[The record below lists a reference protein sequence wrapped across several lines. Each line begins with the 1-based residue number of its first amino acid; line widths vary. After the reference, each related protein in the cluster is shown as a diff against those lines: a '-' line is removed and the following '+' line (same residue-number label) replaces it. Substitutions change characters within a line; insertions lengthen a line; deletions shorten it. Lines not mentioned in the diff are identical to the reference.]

1 MTPSPDQGRVL
12 AATIEWYFES
22 FTGTSALDIARSFSI
37 DHGAAMKVF
46 EELCGQGLGKM
57 NANVELNEVSFDPT
71 DPAAGFKFKPVTT
84 HIFFPSADAL
94 REAYYASDLPKK
106 RLPEY
111 QARLHLGAHLYG
123 LAYFREEVLGKY
135 FAHPELYEVS
145 DSLAGG
151 DVRPAADAPED
162 RWLDV
167 RYGKCLLKSSHVAVS
182 AIFKDLSHMSLAEQR
197 HWHAHEIEEPELD
210 TSDEHYRAFLR
221 RTYEGD
227 WVEFDDPLERLSG
240 AIRQVNAAA
249 GEHAFLT
256 RDRNTFLQLP
266 VEETYKS
273 YCDSASEL
281 FKLIGPDNLQQ
292 VQLKALL
299 VSRFNLRDAEFVH
312 AESGRALSNVQ
323 LLARVESELGAAGL
337 VTKVVKQVQSL
348 RIDADHKVLEADI
361 EAKGSSRQFAAL
373 CTATA
378 EALEKLA
385 AILDPDKQGA
395 AKP

>member
-1 MTPSPDQGRVL
+1 
-12 AATIEWYFES
+12 
-22 FTGTSALDIARSFSI
+22 
-37 DHGAAMKVF
+37 
-46 EELCGQGLGKM
+46 M
-57 NANVELNEVSFDPT
+57 NANVELNEVSFDLT
-71 DPAAGFKFKPVTT
+71 DPAAGFKFKPITT
-84 HIFFPSADAL
+84 HIFFPSGDAL
-94 REAYYASDLPKK
+94 RKAYYASDLPQK

-111 QARLHLGAHLYG
+111 QTKLHLGAPLYG

-151 DVRPAADAPED
+151 EVRPAADAPED

-167 RYGKCLLKSSHVAVS
+167 RYGKCLLKSGHVAVS
-182 AIFKDLSHMSLAEQR
+182 AIFKDLSHMSPAEQR
-197 HWHAHEIEEPELD
+197 HWHAHEVEEPELD
-210 TSDEHYRAFLR
+210 TSDEHFRAFLR

-227 WVEFDDPLERLSG
+227 WVEFDDPIERLSG

-249 GEHAFLT
+249 GEHAFLS

-281 FKLIGPDNLQQ
+281 FKLIGPDNLLQG
-292 VQLKALL
+292 QLKALL
-299 VSRFNLRDAEFVH
+299 ASRFDVREEEFVH
-312 AESGRALSNVQ
+312 AESGRPLSNVQ
-323 LLARVESELGAAGL
+323 LLARVETELGAAGV

-348 RIDADHKVLEADI
+348 RVDADHKVLEADI

-385 AILDPDKQGA
+385 SSLDENKS
-395 AKP
+395 

>member
-1 MTPSPDQGRVL
+1 MSLSSEQGRVL
-12 AATIEWYFES
+12 AAIIERYFQS
-22 FTGTSALDIARSFSI
+22 FVGTSALDIARSLSI
-37 DHGAAMKVF
+37 SHGAVMEIF
-46 EELCGQGLGKM
+46 EELCGQGYGRM
-57 NANVELNEVSFDPT
+57 NANVELNEVSFDLS
-71 DPAAGFKFKPVTT
+71 DRAAGFKFKPITT
-84 HIFFPSADAL
+84 HIFFPSGDAL
-94 REAYYASDLPKK
+94 RKAYYASDLPQK

-111 QARLHLGAHLYG
+111 QTRLHLGAPLYG

-151 DVRPAADAPED
+151 EVRPAADAPEE

-167 RYGKCLLKSSHVAVS
+167 RYGKCLLKSGHVAVS

-197 HWHAHEIEEPELD
+197 HWHAHEVEEPELD
-210 TSDEHYRAFLR
+210 TSDEHFGAFLR
-221 RTYEGD
+221 RTYDGD
-227 WVEFDDPLERLSG
+227 WAEFDDPIERLSG

-249 GEHAFLT
+249 GDHAFLS

-281 FKLIGPDNLQQ
+281 FKLIGPDNLLAG
-292 VQLKALL
+292 QLKALL
-299 VSRFNLRDAEFVH
+299 VSRFDVREEEFVH
-312 AESGRALSNVQ
+312 AGTGRPLSNVQ
-323 LLARVESELGAAGL
+323 LLARVETELGAAGV

-348 RIDADHKVLEADI
+348 RVDADHKVLEADI

-385 AILDPDKQGA
+385 SILDEN
-395 AKP
+395 KP